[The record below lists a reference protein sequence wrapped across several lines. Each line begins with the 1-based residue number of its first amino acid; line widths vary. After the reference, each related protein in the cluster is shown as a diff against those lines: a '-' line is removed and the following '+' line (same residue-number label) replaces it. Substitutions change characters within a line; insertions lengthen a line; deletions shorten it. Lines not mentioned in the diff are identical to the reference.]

1 MINIQ
6 VLDFDWDA
14 GNKDKCEKHGIS
26 SKEIE
31 AFFKQ
36 ERIYIAPDIKH
47 SEEEQR
53 FLAIGRSVKGKP
65 MFVAFTLRAKE
76 GLLLIRPISA
86 RYMHEKE
93 ARKYEEENT
102 KL

>member
-1 MINIQ
+1 MNNIQ

-36 ERIYIAPDIKH
+36 ESVYIAPDIKH

-65 MFVAFTLRAKE
+65 RFIAFTLRTKE

-86 RYMHEKE
+86 RYMHDKE
-93 ARKYEEENT
+93 AKKYEEENT
-102 KL
+102 

>member
-31 AFFKQ
+31 TFFKQ
-36 ERIYIAPDIKH
+36 DSIYIAPDIKH

-53 FLAIGRSVKGKP
+53 FLAIGRLSQEKP
-65 MFVAFTLRAKE
+65 MFVVFTLRTKE
-76 GLLLIRPISA
+76 NLLLIRPISA
-86 RYMHEKE
+86 RYMHDKE
-93 ARKYEEENT
+93 ARKYEEEST